1 MGKILP
7 QLNLPSFWFSLL
19 AVDLSA
25 GAGNRSIHEG
35 ITCSGW

>member
-1 MGKILP
+1 MGKILL
-7 QLNLPSFWFSLL
+7 QLNLPSFWFSPL
-19 AVDLSA
+19 AADLIG